1 MHQKLKII
9 SQLRH
14 KNLVQLIGW
23 CHERSKGQL
32 LLVYDFMP
40 NGSLDL
46 HLFREDTL
54 LIWEVR
60 YKIVQELASALLY
73 LHEGWERCVLHR
85 DIKSSNIM
93 LNSNFNVKLGDFEL
107 ARLVDHAKASQITDL
122 VGTRAIWT

>member
-9 SQLRH
+9 SQLRQ

-85 DIKSSNIM
+85 DIK
-93 LNSNFNVKLGDFEL
+93 
-107 ARLVDHAKASQITDL
+107 
-122 VGTRAIWT
+122 